1 MGESKRG
8 GLGSPSLIIFWLR
21 SKSRRNNTKKRT
33 TDRKVVRKLG
43 TKKSVC
49 AFHVPYSFMC
59 LSCALGCISCA
70 FHVPFMCL
78 SCALGC
84 ISCAFHVPFMCL
96 RVHIMCLL
104 CALWVH
110 SMCLLCASHVPF
122 LCLSCAF
129 HVPFMCL
136 RVHIMC
142 RSCAFH
148 VP

>member
-78 SCALGC
+78 
-84 ISCAFHVPFMCL
+84 
-96 RVHIMCLL
+96 RVHFCQCIFLHVRH
-104 CALWVH
+104 CATAYCAQSTTIHYRTGTVMTPILQLVLFKRRCVSDH
-110 SMCLLCASHVPF
+110 SHRLTTSPIIA
-122 LCLSCAF
+122 
-129 HVPFMCL
+129 
-136 RVHIMC
+136 
-142 RSCAFH
+142 
-148 VP
+148 

>member
-96 RVHIMCLL
+96 MG
-104 CALWVH
+104 
-110 SMCLLCASHVPF
+110 
-122 LCLSCAF
+122 AF

-136 RVHIMC
+136 SFAFPVHCMC
-142 RSCAFH
+142 IH
-148 VP
+148 VHFMCIHVHSM